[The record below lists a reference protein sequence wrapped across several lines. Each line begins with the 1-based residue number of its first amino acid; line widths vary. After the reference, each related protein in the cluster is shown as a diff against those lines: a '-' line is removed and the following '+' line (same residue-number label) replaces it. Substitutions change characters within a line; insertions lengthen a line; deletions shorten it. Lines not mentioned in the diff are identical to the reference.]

1 MSGSSVANFN
11 SGAQL
16 YDALYQ
22 IGYHNGTR
30 HHAGLLL
37 RALNKLRKDFG
48 YEKNSSV
55 LDVGCSHGGAVRN
68 MRRNPHCKPK
78 PKPKPKYAQ
87 A

>member
-1 MSGSSVANFN
+1 MANFN

-37 RALNKLRKDFG
+37 RALNKVRKDFG